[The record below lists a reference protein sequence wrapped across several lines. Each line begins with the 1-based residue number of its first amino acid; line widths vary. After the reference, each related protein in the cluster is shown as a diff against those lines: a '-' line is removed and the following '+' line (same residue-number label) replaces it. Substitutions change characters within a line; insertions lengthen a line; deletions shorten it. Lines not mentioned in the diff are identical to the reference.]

1 MIVTKNLSPN
11 QIYLI
16 SAFIIAGVCIIPVA
30 ILDNDWRIILSIF
43 VFFFLFCYFFVKQI
57 FDRFIYRKIK
67 LIYKFINN
75 TKAGKKEEMYNR
87 YILPQKTMAEVSSDV
102 EKWAQKSQA
111 EIESLK
117 IMESYRRDFMQNL
130 SHEIKTPVFAIQG
143 YVDMLLD
150 GILED
155 EDESR
160 RLLEK
165 VGKNVDRMTHLLKDV
180 DEIARLESG
189 EQEMVSEKFV
199 MQDLILEVF
208 DSLSIQT
215 VQRHIATSIKKGCEM
230 PISVFADKEKIRQV
244 VINIVSNA
252 SKYGKDGGHI
262 FASVYKIDTEK
273 VLVEISDDGI
283 GIGEEHLSRVFERF
297 YRTDKSRNRK
307 IGGTGLGLAIC
318 KHIVEAHGERIHI
331 RSKLGVGTTIG
342 FTLAAHA

>member
-1 MIVTKNLSPN
+1 MLGTKNLTPN
-11 QIYLI
+11 QIYLF
-16 SAFIIAGVCIIPVA
+16 SAVIIAGVCIVPVA
-30 ILDNDWRIILSIF
+30 ILEDSWNTILAIF
-43 VFFFLFCYFFVKQI
+43 LFFFLFCYFFVKQI

-87 YILPQKTMAEVSSDV
+87 YILPQKTMAEVTSDV
-102 EKWAQKSQA
+102 AKWAQKNQA
-111 EIESLK
+111 EIDSLK
-117 IMESYRRDFMQNL
+117 GMEMYRRDFMQNL

-150 GILED
+150 GIMED
-155 EDESR
+155 EEESR

-165 VGKNVDRMTHLLKDV
+165 VSKNVDRMTHLLKDV
-180 DEIARLESG
+180 DEIARLEMG
-189 EQEMVSEKFV
+189 ELAMARDRFVIQELVW
-199 MQDLILEVF
+199 EVF

-215 VQRHIATSIKKGCEM
+215 MQRHISTSIKKGCES
-230 PISVFADKEKIRQV
+230 PIIVFADKEKIRQV

-252 SKYGKDGGHI
+252 AKYGKDGGHI
-262 FASVYKIDTEK
+262 IASVYKLDTEK

-283 GIGEEHLSRVFERF
+283 GIGVEHIPRVFERF

-318 KHIVEAHGERIHI
+318 KHIIEAHKETIHI
-331 RSKLGVGTTIG
+331 RSKIGVGTTIG
-342 FTLAAHA
+342 FTLSMQM

>member
-1 MIVTKNLSPN
+1 MFGTKNLSPN
-11 QIYLI
+11 QIYLL
-16 SAFIIAGVCIIPVA
+16 SALTIASVCIIPIA
-30 ILDNDWRIILSIF
+30 FLDHDWRVILVSYLLI
-43 VFFFLFCYFFVKQI
+43 FLFCYFFVKQI

-87 YILPQKTMAEVSSDV
+87 YILPQKTMEEVSMDV
-102 EKWAQKSQA
+102 EKWAQKSMA

-117 IMESYRRDFMQNL
+117 VMETYRRDFMQNL

-150 GILED
+150 GVLED
-155 EDESR
+155 EEESR

-189 EQEMVSEKFV
+189 ELAMAKEKFV
-199 MQDLILEVF
+199 VQDLIVEVF

-215 VQRHIATSIKKGCEM
+215 LQRNISTSIKKGCEL
-230 PISVFADKEKIRQV
+230 PIIVFADKEKIRQV

-252 SKYGKDGGHI
+252 AKYGKDGGHI
-262 FASVYKIDTEK
+262 IASVYKIDTEK
-273 VLVEISDDGI
+273 VLIEISDDGI
-283 GIGEEHLSRVFERF
+283 GIGEEHLPRVFERF

-307 IGGTGLGLAIC
+307 VGGTGLGLAIC
-318 KHIVEAHGERIHI
+318 KHIIEAHDETIHI

-342 FTLAAHA
+342 FTLAAHE

>member
-1 MIVTKNLSPN
+1 MTKNLSPN
-11 QIYLI
+11 QLYLI
-16 SAFIIAGVCIIPVA
+16 SALIIAGVCIIPVA
-30 ILDNDWRIILSIF
+30 ILNSDWRVIVCIF
-43 VFFFLFCYFFVKQI
+43 LLFFLFCYFFVKQI

-75 TKAGKKEEMYNR
+75 NKTRKKEEMYNR

-117 IMESYRRDFMQNL
+117 IMETYRRDFMQNL

-150 GILED
+150 GVLED

-165 VGKNVDRMTHLLKDV
+165 VSKNVDRMTHLLKDV
-180 DEIARLESG
+180 DEIARLETG
-189 EQEMVSEKFV
+189 ELAMNREKFII
-199 MQDLILEVF
+199 QDLILEVF

-215 VQRHIATSIKKGCEM
+215 VQRNITTAIKKGCEL
-230 PISVFADKEKIRQV
+230 PIAVFADKEKIRQV

-252 SKYGKDGGHI
+252 AKYGKDGGHI
-262 FASVYKIDTEK
+262 LASIYKIDGDK
-273 VLVEISDDGI
+273 ILLEISDDGI
-283 GIGEEHLSRVFERF
+283 GIGEEHLPRVFERF

-307 IGGTGLGLAIC
+307 VGGTGLGLAIC
-318 KHIVEAHGERIHI
+318 KHIIEAHEETIHI
-331 RSKLGVGTTIG
+331 RSKIGVGTTIG
-342 FTLAAHA
+342 FTLAAHG

>member
-1 MIVTKNLSPN
+1 MFGTKNLSPN
-11 QIYLI
+11 QIYLF
-16 SAFIIAGVCIIPVA
+16 SAIIIAGVCIIPFA
-30 ILDNDWRIILSIF
+30 ILDSDWKVIVVVFI
-43 VFFFLFCYFFVKQI
+43 FFFLFCYFFVKQI

-87 YILPQKTMAEVSSDV
+87 YILPQKTMEEVSLDV

-111 EIESLK
+111 EIDSLK
-117 IMESYRRDFMQNL
+117 VMELYRRDFMQNL

-165 VGKNVDRMTHLLKDV
+165 VSKNVDRMTHLLKDV

-189 EQEMVSEKFV
+189 ELSMAKERFV
-199 MQDLILEVF
+199 IQDLITEVF
-208 DSLSIQT
+208 DSLSIQAM
-215 VQRHIATSIKKGCEM
+215 QRNITTSFKKGCEL
-230 PISVFADKEKIRQV
+230 PITVFSDKEKIRQV

-252 SKYGKDGGHI
+252 AKYGKEGGHI
-262 FASVYKIDTEK
+262 IASVYKIDSEK

-283 GIGEEHLSRVFERF
+283 GIGEEHLPRVFERF

-318 KHIVEAHGERIHI
+318 KHIIEAHKETIHI

-342 FTLAAHA
+342 FTMSVHE

>member
-1 MIVTKNLSPN
+1 MLGTKNLSPN
-11 QIYLI
+11 QIYLF
-16 SAFIIAGVCIIPVA
+16 SAIIIAGVCSVPFA
-30 ILDNDWRIILSIF
+30 ILVRDWVITVAVF
-43 VFFFLFCYFFVKQI
+43 FFFFLFCYFFVKQI
-57 FDRFIYRKIK
+57 FDQFIYRKIK

-87 YILPQKTMAEVSSDV
+87 YILPQKTMEEVSSDV
-102 EKWAQKSQA
+102 EKWAQKSLA
-111 EIESLK
+111 EINSLK
-117 IMESYRRDFMQNL
+117 VMETYRRDFMQNL

-155 EDESR
+155 EEESR

-165 VGKNVDRMTHLLKDV
+165 VSKNVDRMTHLLKDV

-189 EQEMVSEKFV
+189 EQEMSKEKFV
-199 MQDLILEVF
+199 IQELITEVF

-215 VQRHIATSIKKGCEM
+215 MQRNISTSIKKGCEL
-230 PISVFADKEKIRQV
+230 PITVFADKEKIRQV
-244 VINIVSNA
+244 VINIVSNSA
-252 SKYGKDGGHI
+252 KYGKDGGHVI
-262 FASVYKIDTEK
+262 ASVYKIDTEK
-273 VLVEISDDGI
+273 ILVEISDDGI
-283 GIGEEHLSRVFERF
+283 GIGEEHLPRVFERF

-318 KHIVEAHGERIHI
+318 KHIIEAHQEAIHI

-342 FTLAAHA
+342 FTLATHE